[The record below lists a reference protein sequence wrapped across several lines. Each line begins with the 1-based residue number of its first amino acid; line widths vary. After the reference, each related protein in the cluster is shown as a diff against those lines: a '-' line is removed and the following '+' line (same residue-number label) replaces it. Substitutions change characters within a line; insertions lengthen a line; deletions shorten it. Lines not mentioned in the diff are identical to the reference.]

1 MDGLALK
8 FLLLHDGGHVGA
20 GNLVGDADGRFR
32 HAAVFASNIREIAHD
47 LLGRAAGTAGD
58 AGGSG
63 QGANGRDV
71 EQAIAAVGVVVART
85 LSIGDGVRAEFYL
98 VALPFIG
105 NQLEG
110 LVPRDLPPLPVAVLG
125 SLDAQHGCLDA
136 VGVVYAIDV
145 RQAFRTDAGLFLFG
159 QFSCRR
165 ARYLAIAHM
174 HVQVAAAVAV
184 AAAYAGV
191 NRLFARA

>member
-20 GNLVGDADGRFR
+20 GNLVGDADGGGRVER
-32 HAAVFASNIREIAHD
+32 AVAVEVIEESDGFVRTVENSGVKRLEHLRCAD
-47 LLGRAAGTAGD
+47 LVSESR
-58 AGGSG
+58 
-63 QGANGRDV
+63 
-71 EQAIAAVGVVVART
+71 GVVQVREVART
-85 LSIGDGVRAEFYL
+85 LPIGDGVRAEFYL

-136 VGVVYAIDV
+136 VGVVYAIDG